1 MICPACGTTNAMGL
15 DACTHCGGDL
25 TAFDRPQPADAVE
38 AALLRDT
45 VASLRPRPPVCVP
58 PTADLDHAMR
68 VMTAEGV
75 GAVLVTDADGQ
86 LVGIL
91 TERDFLTKIAGSD
104 VLALL
109 PVAQF
114 MTRDPET
121 VRPIDPLAFAV
132 RQMDAGNYRHLPVVD
147 DGKPVGVISV
157 RDVLRHVLDIC
168 RPRGKVRG

>member
-1 MICPACGTTNAMGL
+1 MICPRCGTTNPMGA
-15 DACTHCGGDL
+15 DACTWCIGDL

-38 AALLRDT
+38 ACLQRDT
-45 VASLRPRPPVCVP
+45 VADLTPRRPVCVP
-58 PTADLDHAMR
+58 TTADLEGAMR

-75 GAVLVTDADGQ
+75 GAVLVTDADGR

-91 TERDFLTKIAGSD
+91 TERDFLTKIAGSEA
-104 VLALL
+104 LALL

-114 MTRDPET
+114 MTRHPET
-121 VRPIDPLAFAV
+121 VRAADPLAYAV

-147 DGKPVGVISV
+147 DGRPVGMISV

-168 RPRGKVRG
+168 QSRGRAKG